1 MKVKCNLSTQCT
13 SFCRCLLAKPGQTN
27 SPIKEMIND
36 KMTITLF
43 LVPLTA
49 RQYSVSV
56 LDRLENR
63 GYMSLSP
70 KKVQIQI
77 KNTVMKLA
85 E

>member
-1 MKVKCNLSTQCT
+1 MKVKCNLSIQCV
-13 SFCRCLLAKPGQTN
+13 SFWRCLLAKPGQTY

-49 RQYSVSV
+49 GQYSVSV

-63 GYMSLSP
+63 GCTHVPLP
-70 KKVQIQI
+70 EKGTNI
-77 KNTVMKLA
+77 NTVMKLA